1 MNLSLNFSTCPNDTF
16 MFYALVHGLL
26 TDKYTFDVYMNDIED
41 LNLLALEAKPDI
53 SKVSYGAYP
62 LIAKNY
68 QLLDSGSALG
78 KGVGPLLIGKEA
90 IPFEQIKH
98 KRIALPGEHTTAHLL
113 FSRVFPNVPDKR
125 FYLFSQIEDAILNN
139 EVDAGVIIHE
149 SRFTYQA
156 KGLTKLMDL
165 GDEWEKISG
174 LPTPLGGIAIR
185 RSLPDDVKR
194 DINRLLR
201 ESVDYA
207 FRYPDNTMG
216 FVSQYAQ
223 ELSPEVMRNHIGL
236 YVNDFSLTL
245 GQLGRKAI
253 IQLICSNQ
261 PAYNFD
267 ETNIFVYE

>member
-26 TDKYTFDVYMNDIED
+26 TVEYSFDVHMADIED
-41 LNLLALEAKPDI
+41 LNRLALEAKPDVTKI
-53 SKVSYGAYP
+53 SYGAYP
-62 LIAKNY
+62 LIAEHY

-78 KGVGPLLIGKEA
+78 KGVGPLLISKET
-90 IPFEQIKH
+90 IPFQEIKN

-113 FSRVFPNVPDKR
+113 FNRVFPDVQQKR
-125 FYLFSQIEDAILNN
+125 FYLFSQVEDAILNN

-149 SRFTYQA
+149 SRFTYQF

-165 GDEWEKISG
+165 GDEWERTSG

-185 RSLPDDVKR
+185 RSLPDGVKY

-201 ESVDYA
+201 ESVAYA

-216 FVSQYAQ
+216 FVSRFAK
-223 ELSPEVMRNHIGL
+223 ELSTEVMRNHINL

-245 GQLGRKAI
+245 GHLGRRAI
-253 IQLICSNQ
+253 IQLISHNR
-261 PAYNFD
+261 PLYNFD
-267 ETNIFVYE
+267 ESNIFVYE

>member
-26 TDKYTFDVYMNDIED
+26 SDKYTFDVYMADIED

-53 SKVSYGAYP
+53 TKVSYGAYP
-62 LIAKNY
+62 LLAQHY

-78 KGVGPLLIGKEA
+78 KGVGPLLISKET
-90 IPFEQIKH
+90 IPFEEVKH

-113 FSRVFPNVPDKR
+113 FNRVFPDVMDKR
-125 FYLFSQIEDAILNN
+125 FYLFSKIEDAILSN

-149 SRFTYQA
+149 SRFTYQL

-185 RSLPDDVKR
+185 RSLPDNVKH

-201 ESVDYA
+201 ESVAYA
-207 FRYPDNTMG
+207 FRYPNNTMG

-223 ELSPEVMRNHIGL
+223 ELSIEVMRNHINL

-245 GQLGRKAI
+245 GHLGRRAI
-253 IQLICSNQ
+253 IQLISSNRFL
-261 PAYNFD
+261 YDFD
-267 ETNIFVYE
+267 ESDIFVYE

>member
-26 TDKYTFDVYMNDIED
+26 TNDYTFDVHMADIED
-41 LNLLALEAKPDI
+41 LNRLALENKPDI
-53 SKVSYGAYP
+53 TKISYGVYQ
-62 LIAKNY
+62 LIAEHY

-78 KGVGPLLIGKEA
+78 KGVGPLLISKEI
-90 IPFEQIKH
+90 IPFEEIKN

-113 FSRVFPNVPDKR
+113 FNKVFPDVQHKR
-125 FYLFSQIEDAILNN
+125 FYLFSQIEDAILCN

-149 SRFTYQA
+149 SRFTFQF

-165 GDEWEKISG
+165 GDEWEKTSG

-185 RSLPDDVKR
+185 RSLSDNVKH

-201 ESVDYA
+201 ESVAYA
-207 FRYPDNTMG
+207 FRNPDNTMG
-216 FVSQYAQ
+216 FVSRFAK
-223 ELSPEVMRNHIGL
+223 ELSTEVMRNHINL

-245 GQLGRKAI
+245 GHLGRKAI
-253 IQLICSNQ
+253 IQLINHTR
-261 PAYNFD
+261 PVFNFD
-267 ETNIFVYE
+267 ESDIFVYE